1 MSLNTFVV
9 GLTTKGE
16 KILELK
22 GIIKDKKED
31 NKGLQKTLEGD
42 NDRLHNIQRTNR
54 LEERNLREDI
64 IDIKHRCVRE
74 VASVKEEVS
83 IEVTNAEYSAKLTV
97 EKSKVEADA
106 KVKKAEAE
114 IKIVKDDS
122 ENKVRRMKEECGSR
136 MSILKEETEAKIK
149 DIKLTNRKEVEA
161 DNKVTIQ
168 ALKDELCEAEED
180 FARADSRAEERL
192 DTVKSLKTQM
202 EDYKEFVKYAMTKLP
217 DVKLDKFNINV
228 DVPAST
234 VVNKTEVVKSK

>member
-136 MSILKEETEAKIK
+136 MGILKTETEAKIK
-149 DIKLTNRKEVEA
+149 DVKLTA
-161 DNKVTIQ
+161 NK
-168 ALKDELCEAEED
+168 EAEEEMEELID
-180 FARADSRAEERL
+180 DLQDDLSEANENYARANSRAEERL
-192 DTVKSLKTQM
+192 DTIKSLKEQITN
-202 EDYKEFVKYAMTKLP
+202 YKEFVKYAINKLP

-228 DVPAST
+228 DVPATT